1 MAMSR
6 PLRLSLVAVGGL
18 LGLAVILATAA
29 YGLLQTSWAHK
40 RIASAIEGALSS
52 DTMTVRVGALD
63 GALPGTIVL
72 HDVTATDAE
81 GQWAEIGR
89 MEVAWRPWRLLFNTV
104 DIQTLSVSE
113 ATLERLPHKAAEEEP
128 PPAAGQPAS
137 PLSLPDIGIEIGKM
151 SIDMKLGTALTEGKV
166 EILRAGGSAR
176 YGMGDGID
184 LNLDATQGDTGGSR
198 LSARIH
204 ANPDD
209 ETLDLDVHAHEAKG
223 GLVSRLIGVA
233 EDGPFDVDITGD
245 GSLMNWN
252 GTAKATLGP
261 DGHLDAKIRAFGDT
275 MPRFAITG
283 RASLPSPLGGR
294 LEKIG
299 APPYDFDVEFAIA
312 DDGSLDFKNTTIKS
326 AGASVV
332 ANGSVNLSSGS
343 IDMTLALTPTSA
355 EVRDALIDPF
365 TAPSLA
371 LNAHVRGYVNAPFVD
386 VSASTPG
393 LTGEG
398 MSTGRTN
405 LTAELDFD
413 TGDPATL
420 FTFDASANI
429 AKLAFEQKE
438 GQPPVPP
445 SDILMRTKGAYRG
458 KAERLSFGD
467 LMLRSDWAS
476 VDFAGGVDLSG
487 EAAAMLNGRL
497 TAELRGLPMAGPEVA
512 KFLKQPARLQS
523 SVVYMPEGERLKFA
537 KLTLDHPKITAEGDV
552 EVGFD
557 PQLVRGNLKARIA
570 DPASFSDL
578 AGIKLAGSPVD
589 ITLMTAPS
597 GSMVNSTLGVS
608 TASLTV
614 SGTRLRQL
622 KASLTLKD
630 VETQSGTL
638 DVAFTGPAGAVKAVS
653 QISRSQNPDRLSFRD
668 LHLTA
673 AGGELNGNLTVPLG
687 GGPAS
692 GMLEGQ
698 FASLDAVSALTGT
711 DLHGAATFQVSLS
724 DIGGQQ
730 GVTGHVEGNE
740 LSVML
745 DKDRSVGIKHITV
758 ATGGDI
764 ARLAQGVPYSVD
776 ATGVS
781 YGDIKLDTLAMSGST
796 NFHRA
801 DYKIDADGRY
811 HGSMTLSV
819 TGSADWDK
827 PEKHVEIETL
837 NGKHRRTALAL
848 TKPASVILSGAGL
861 EVKPT
866 TLQIGNGHLDLSVKR
881 DRRVF
886 EGHADLADIPFNT
899 IRAFVHESPAGGTVT
914 GKVDVSVGS
923 AGRTGSAKLRVAGL
937 ALSAGDA
944 APDRLDG
951 TLDADWHNDVLTLR
965 GDFTGEG
972 DAKIALNVAAP
983 LNYAPETG
991 AFDLPESGRLTGNV
1005 TWDADVGP
1013 FWNAF
1018 GPDTETLDG
1027 RVNASLKLGGT
1038 VGDPSA
1044 TGDITL
1050 HDGRFVDL
1058 EMGTVLDDLALR
1070 LEAGR
1075 QEVRLIEASAT
1086 DGGSGKLSAN
1096 GTIGIAPDG
1105 DFPIKLNVTADKATL
1120 VRRTDVTA
1128 TASGSL
1134 SFTKEGKTSLIQ
1146 GKIKTDRVEAIL
1158 VDMSSPDVVNLK
1170 VTEIGPDGQII
1181 KKPQQQE
1188 TEAPENATKL
1198 DVDVDVPGQAFIRG
1212 RGLDS
1217 EWKGNL
1223 KVTGPVTDPRIVGTF
1238 NVVRGNFK
1246 FAGRTFDLQRG
1257 QVSFQGGQK
1266 IDPDLNVQA
1275 VYQVQDLTATA
1286 QITGPSSSPKVTLS
1300 STPAYPQDEVL
1311 SRILFGS
1318 SVADLTPLQ
1327 AVQLAD
1333 AIRGLGKPG
1342 GGLLG
1347 SARNVVGL
1355 DVLQVGSGQ
1364 PGGGLESTT
1373 ITGGKYITKNVYLE
1387 VQAAP
1392 DGSQEQV
1399 GVDVGLT
1406 KHLSVESD
1414 VSPQQGSR
1422 VGLKWK
1428 RDY

>member
-6 PLRLSLVAVGGL
+6 PLRLSLIALGAL
-18 LGLAVILATAA
+18 LGLVAILVAA
-29 YGLLQTSWAHK
+29 GYGALQTSWAHK
-40 RIASAIEGALSS
+40 RIAAAIEDALGS
-52 DTMTVRVGALD
+52 DALTIRIGSLD
-63 GALPGTIVL
+63 GTLPDTIVL
-72 HDVTATDAE
+72 HDVTATDAS

-89 MEVAWRPWRLLFNTV
+89 MEVAWRPWQLLFKTIDV
-104 DIQTLSVSE
+104 KTLSVSD
-113 ATLERLPHKAAEEEP
+113 ATLERLPHGPSDKE
-128 PPAAGQPAS
+128 PPAAPRAS
-137 PLSLPDIGIEIGKM
+137 PFNLPDIGIEIAKM
-151 SIDMKLGTALTEGKV
+151 SIDMKLGTALTDGKV
-166 EILRAGGSAR
+166 EALRADGSAR

-184 LNLDATQGDTGGSR
+184 LNLDANQGGTGGSR
-198 LSARIH
+198 LTARLH

-209 ETLDLDVHAHEAKG
+209 ETLDLEVHAHEAKG

-245 GSLMNWN
+245 GSLMDWN
-252 GTAKATLGP
+252 GTAKASLGP

-275 MPRFAITG
+275 MPRFAVTG
-283 RASLPSPLGGR
+283 RASVPAPLGGR
-294 LEKIG
+294 LQRVG
-299 APPYDFDVEFAIA
+299 APPYDFDVEFVVA
-312 DDGSLDFKNTTIKS
+312 DDGSLAFKNTTIKS
-326 AGASVV
+326 AGASMV
-332 ANGSVNLSSGS
+332 ANGSVDLSSGS
-343 IDMTLALTPTSA
+343 IDMTLALTPTGA
-355 EVRDALIDPF
+355 GVRNALIEPF
-365 TAPSLA
+365 SAPSLA
-371 LNAHVRGYVNAPFVD
+371 LNAHVRGYVNAPYVE
-386 VSASTPG
+386 VSAAMPS

-398 MSTGRTN
+398 LSAGRAN

-429 AKLAFEQKE
+429 AKLAFAPKN
-438 GQPPVPP
+438 GQPASPP

-458 KAERLSFGD
+458 TAQRVSFGD

-476 VDFAGGVDLSG
+476 VDFAGGLNLSG

-537 KLTLDHPKITAEGDV
+537 KLNLDHPKITAEGDV
-552 EVGFD
+552 EVGLD
-557 PQLVRGNLKARIA
+557 PQSIRGNLKARIA

-578 AGIKLAGSPVD
+578 AGTQLAGAPID
-589 ITLMTAPS
+589 ITLATAPS

-608 TASLTV
+608 TASLTI

-638 DVAFTGPAGAVKAVS
+638 DLAFTGPAGAVKAVS
-653 QISRSQNPDRLSFRD
+653 QISRSQNPDRLSFRE
-668 LHLTA
+668 LKLTA
-673 AGGELNGNLTVPLG
+673 AGGELNGNLSIPLE
-687 GGPAS
+687 GGPAT

-711 DLHGAATFQVSLS
+711 DLNGAATFQVSLS

-730 GVTGHVEGNE
+730 GATGHIEGND

-745 DKDRSVGIKHITV
+745 EKDRAVGVKHVTV
-758 ATGGDI
+758 ATSGDV
-764 ARLAQGVPYSVD
+764 ARLTQGVPYSVN

-781 YGDIKLDTLAMSGST
+781 YGDVTLDNLALSGTT

-801 DYKIDADGRY
+801 DYKIDADGHY
-811 HGSMTLSV
+811 HGSMSV
-819 TGSADWDK
+819 SAAGSADWDK
-827 PEKHVEIETL
+827 PEKHVDIETL
-837 NGKHRRTALAL
+837 TGMHRKTALAL
-848 TKPASVILSGAGL
+848 MKPASLILSDTGL

-866 TLQIGNGHLDLSVKR
+866 MLQIGDGHVDLSLKR
-881 DRRVF
+881 DGRVL
-886 EGHADLADIPFNT
+886 EGHVDLADFPLNVM
-899 IRAFVHESPAGGTVT
+899 RAFTSASPAAGKLSGT
-914 GKVDVSVGS
+914 VDVSVGPK
-923 AGRTGSAKLRVAGL
+923 GRSGSAKFQAAGL
-937 ALSAGDA
+937 ALSPGDA
-944 APDRLDG
+944 AQAQLDG
-951 TLDADWHNDVLTLR
+951 TLNAKWRDDNLSLK
-965 GDFTGEG
+965 GEFSGQG
-972 DAKIALNVAAP
+972 DAKIALNASMP
-983 LNYAPETG
+983 LNYVSNSGVFE
-991 AFDLPESGRLTGNV
+991 LPDNGRLRGDL
-1005 TWDADVGP
+1005 TWNADVGP

-1018 GPDTETLDG
+1018 GPDTQTLQG
-1027 RVNASLKLGGT
+1027 RVDASLTLGGT
-1038 VGDPSA
+1038 VGDPTA
-1044 TGDITL
+1044 TGDIML
-1050 HDGRFVDL
+1050 HDGRYVNL
-1058 EMGTVLDDLALR
+1058 EMGTVLDKLALR
-1070 LEAGR
+1070 LEANR
-1075 QEVRLIEASAT
+1075 REVKLIEASAT
-1086 DGGSGKLSAN
+1086 DGGSGKVTAS
-1096 GTIGIAPDG
+1096 GTIGLDSDD
-1105 DFPIKLNVTADKATL
+1105 DFPIKLDLTADKATL

-1128 TASGSL
+1128 TASGKL
-1134 SFTKEGKTSLIQ
+1134 SFTKDGKTSLLQ
-1146 GKIKTDRVEAIL
+1146 GKIKTDRVDAIL

-1170 VTEIGPDGQII
+1170 VTEIGPDGQVIN
-1181 KKPQQQE
+1181 KPRQQE
-1188 TEAPENATKL
+1188 ESELSESATKL
-1198 DVDVDVPGQAFIRG
+1198 DIDVDVPGQAFIRG

-1223 KVTGPVTDPRIVGTF
+1223 KVTGPLEDPRIVGTF

-1246 FAGRTFDLQRG
+1246 FAGRSFDLQRG
-1257 QVSFQGGQK
+1257 QVSFQGGKK

-1275 VYQVQDLTATA
+1275 VYEVQDLTATA
-1286 QITGPSSSPKVTLS
+1286 SITGPSSSPKVTLS

-1355 DVLQVGSGQ
+1355 DVLQVGSSQ
-1364 PGGGLESTT
+1364 SGGGLESTT
-1373 ITGGKYITKNVYLE
+1373 VTGGKYITKNVYLE
-1387 VQAAP
+1387 VEAAP

-1414 VSPQQGSR
+1414 VSPQQGTR